1 MKQLNG
7 TDNLFLAMEK
17 GNQTAHVAGLAIYD
31 PATAPGGAVRFKDI
45 LKFYEARLNVSKI
58 FKRRLVRVPMDV
70 DRPHWVDDAG
80 IDIEYHIRHIAL
92 PYPGDWRQLCIQIAR
107 IHARPLDLSR
117 PAWEAYVIEG
127 LDNIAGVPPGAF
139 AMYTKFHHAAIDGE
153 AGAALIGALHSP
165 APTLKAASGDEAS
178 VTVVDRDP
186 TAVELLSRAVGNNF
200 NRMVLAS
207 KLVRELAPVALGLGK
222 KQLEAWRSGVEP
234 EQAELNPRKA
244 PKTRFNEALS
254 PHRVVEML
262 KLPLDEIQAIRKL
275 CPGSTV
281 NDVFMAVCGGALHRY
296 LKGKGELPEE
306 TLNAQMPVSTR
317 GEVKNADA
325 GVQIGTAVLPLFTGL
340 DDDGQRLRKIHAA
353 AGVAKQQM
361 ELLGKDLAGR
371 LFDVLPGAA
380 AQLALKNLIIPK
392 LNLTV
397 SNVRGPSVPL
407 YMAGAQLLA
416 FMPINMLL
424 NGMGLSV
431 TGFSYNGVL
440 WVCLV
445 ADRKMLPDP
454 EAFRQAI
461 ESSFQGLLAAATAEA
476 AACAR
481 PAPKPARKSA
491 AAAPAVRAP
500 KRAPKRAAK
509 PAAVE
514 TPAAFPGKTRRPSP
528 ASPRSKRAAAV

>member
-7 TDNLFLAMEK
+7 TDNLFLMMEK

-58 FKRRLVRVPMDV
+58 FKRRLVRVPMAV

-80 IDIEYHIRHIAL
+80 IDVEYHIRHIAL
-92 PYPGDWRQLCIQIAR
+92 PHPGDWRQLCIQIAR

-153 AGAALIGALHSP
+153 AGAALIGALHSL
-165 APTLKAASGDEAS
+165 APTMKASAPGDEAS

-207 KLVRELAPVALGLGK
+207 KLVRDLAPVALGLGK
-222 KQLEAWRSGVEP
+222 KQLEDWRSGTEP
-234 EQAELNPRKA
+234 EEAELNPRKA
-244 PKTRFNEALS
+244 PKTRFNAALS

-262 KLPLDEIQAIRKL
+262 SLPLDEIQAIRKA

-296 LKGKGELPEE
+296 LKDKGELPEA

-317 GEVKNADA
+317 GEDKNADV

-353 AGVAKQQM
+353 ARVAKQQM

-407 YMAGAQLLA
+407 YMAGAKLLA

-454 EAFRQAI
+454 GAFRRAI
-461 ESSFQGLLAAATAEA
+461 EASFQGLREAAEGLDRAAA
-476 AACAR
+476 
-481 PAPKPARKSA
+481 KPPTKRASKTV
-491 AAAPAVRAP
+491 AAPATRAS
-500 KRAPKRAAK
+500 KRVAK
-509 PAAVE
+509 PAAAQALAE
-514 TPAAFPGKTRRPSP
+514 FPGKVRRSP
-528 ASPRSKRAAAV
+528 PARPRAKPAAAA